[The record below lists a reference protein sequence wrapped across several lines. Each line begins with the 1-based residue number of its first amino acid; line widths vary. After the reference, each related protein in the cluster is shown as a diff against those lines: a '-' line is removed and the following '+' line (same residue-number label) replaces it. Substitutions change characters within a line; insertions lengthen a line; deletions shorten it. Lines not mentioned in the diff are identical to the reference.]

1 MPEEPLFLVFH
12 ESSLELWKGIT
23 ILCPHKGESVVIRVE
38 HRSEG
43 SKVGPYSQS
52 LVSVSNPHLLDFTNG
67 PRHKK
72 EIGRIELQ
80 IMSFENSLQ
89 FCNIQFLCNGIG
101 CGGDGRKV
109 VEDLPSLPAFK
120 VYGRE
125 CRFCHRNNL

>member
-1 MPEEPLFLVFH
+1 MVFTILFLVFH

-23 ILCPHKGESVVIRVE
+23 ILCPHKGESVVIRME
-38 HRSEG
+38 HSVEG

-80 IMSFENSLQ
+80 TMGFENSLQ
-89 FCNIQFLCNGIG
+89 FCDIQFLCNGIG
-101 CGGDGRKV
+101 
-109 VEDLPSLPAFK
+109 
-120 VYGRE
+120 YGAMDE
-125 CRFCHRNNL
+125 K

>member
-1 MPEEPLFLVFH
+1 MVFSILFLVFH
-12 ESSLELWKGIT
+12 KYSVELWKGIT
-23 ILCPHKGESVVIRVE
+23 VLCPHKGESFVIRVE
-38 HRSEG
+38 YRSEG

-89 FCNIQFLCNGIG
+89 FCDIQFLCNGIG
-101 CGGDGRKV
+101 
-109 VEDLPSLPAFK
+109 
-120 VYGRE
+120 YGAMDE
-125 CRFCHRNNL
+125 K